1 MPTVEEALANASEID
16 YLDDEIQYIIDENL
30 RTIAIPSNG
39 VVLGVQ
45 GDRNVNRVNFQMVR
59 YYNGFD
65 MSQFAFRINYKNA
78 NGDSNFYEVNDMTVR
93 DDKIYFTWLV
103 DAIAAAYVGKV
114 QFVVRIFRIVESK
127 EVQNFYT
134 TSNYADVLE
143 GLFVDEQMPE
153 EELKSWES
161 ELKEKLEEDLNKK
174 LEEDLDGKLA
184 GYTEEERKAWEAEI
198 QAKLEENLKKQ
209 LEEYAKEI
217 VAPIINNYVSNNG
230 AGAGYVKGTW
240 EPIPYTVLAHGEITD
255 SVGCGYYI
263 RIENLVYIDGWII
276 DVLSQLDFSKTV
288 RIKGLPF
295 KIALQKDLFSASGTD
310 VFQPSITVSYAD
322 GKIIPCEYLPSIH
335 DNGLDNPPI
344 DVLEISDVYFNSQNF
359 RKIHIFGCYMTDDEV
374 EFPKTNTIGTATTIS
389 NVYCSVSDITDESKT
404 ITITEVIE

>member
-1 MPTVEEALANASEID
+1 MPTIEEALANASEID

-114 QFVVRIFRIVESK
+114 QFVVRIFRVVESK

-184 GYTEEERKAWEAEI
+184 GYTEEELKAWEAEI

-240 EPIPYTVLAHGEITD
+240 KPIPHGGSVYDEYVLGNLETYGE
-255 SVGCGYYI
+255 YI
-263 RIENLVYIDGWII
+263 RIENLVYVIGYIGDSKDG
-276 DVLSQLDFSKTV
+276 SQHLNEDFTGK
-288 RIKGLPF
+288 IGGLPF
-295 KIALQKDLFSASGTD
+295 NISLAGPNLESPLHIVCNGNNVYNQVSNGNAIICYNTSEY
-310 VFQPSITVSYAD
+310 ITGSS
-322 GKIIPCEYLPSIH
+322 L
-335 DNGLDNPPI
+335 L
-344 DVLEISDVYFNSQNF
+344 
-359 RKIHIFGCYMTDDEV
+359 IFGCYMTDDEI
-374 EFPKTNTIGTATTIS
+374 EFPQTNTVGTTTIS

>member
-1 MPTVEEALANASEID
+1 MSTVEEALANASEID

-114 QFVVRIFRIVESK
+114 QFVVRIFRIVEST

-174 LEEDLDGKLA
+174 LEEDLDEKLA
-184 GYTEEERKAWEAEI
+184 GYTEE
-198 QAKLEENLKKQ
+198 
-209 LEEYAKEI
+209 
-217 VAPIINNYVSNNG
+217 
-230 AGAGYVKGTW
+230 
-240 EPIPYTVLAHGEITD
+240 
-255 SVGCGYYI
+255 
-263 RIENLVYIDGWII
+263 
-276 DVLSQLDFSKTV
+276 
-288 RIKGLPF
+288 
-295 KIALQKDLFSASGTD
+295 
-310 VFQPSITVSYAD
+310 
-322 GKIIPCEYLPSIH
+322 
-335 DNGLDNPPI
+335 
-344 DVLEISDVYFNSQNF
+344 
-359 RKIHIFGCYMTDDEV
+359 
-374 EFPKTNTIGTATTIS
+374 
-389 NVYCSVSDITDESKT
+389 
-404 ITITEVIE
+404 

>member
-114 QFVVRIFRIVESK
+114 QFVVRIFRVVESK

-174 LEEDLDGKLA
+174 LEEDLDEKLA
-184 GYTEEERKAWEAEI
+184 GYTEEELKAWEAEI
-198 QAKLEENLKKQ
+198 QAKLEENLKAQ

-240 EPIPYTVLAHGEITD
+240 TPIPYGGSIYDEYVLGNLETRGE
-255 SVGCGYYI
+255 YI
-263 RIENLVYIDGWII
+263 RIENLVYVIGYVCDSKDG
-276 DVLSQLDFSKTV
+276 SQQLNKDFTGK
-288 RIKGLPF
+288 IGGLPF
-295 KIALQKDLFSASGTD
+295 NISFAGPARQESPLHIVCNGNNVYNEVSKGKA
-310 VFQPSITVSYAD
+310 ITCYGS
-322 GKIIPCEYLPSIH
+322 EYITGSSL
-335 DNGLDNPPI
+335 L
-344 DVLEISDVYFNSQNF
+344 
-359 RKIHIFGCYMTDDEV
+359 IFGCYMTDDEV
-374 EFPKTNTIGTATTIS
+374 EFPQTNTIGTATTIS

>member
-78 NGDSNFYEVNDMTVR
+78 NGDLNFYEVNDMTVR

-114 QFVVRIFRIVESK
+114 QFVVRIFRIVEST

-143 GLFVDEQMPE
+143 GLFVGEQMPE

-184 GYTEEERKAWEAEI
+184 GYTEEELKAWEAEI

-209 LEEYAKEI
+209 LEDYAKEI

-240 EPIPYTVLAHGEITD
+240 KPIPHGGSVYDEFVLGNLEAYGE
-255 SVGCGYYI
+255 YI
-263 RIENLVYIDGWII
+263 RIENLVYVIGYIGDSKDG
-276 DVLSQLDFSKTV
+276 SQYLNKDFTGK
-288 RIKGLPF
+288 IGGLPF
-295 KIALQKDLFSASGTD
+295 NMSFASPHQDSSLHIVCNGNN
-310 VFQPSITVSYAD
+310 VYNRVSKGKAITCYGS
-322 GKIIPCEYLPSIH
+322 EYITGSSL
-335 DNGLDNPPI
+335 L
-344 DVLEISDVYFNSQNF
+344 
-359 RKIHIFGCYMTDDEV
+359 IFGCYMTNDEI
-374 EFPKTNTIGTATTIS
+374 EFPQTNTIGTATTIS
-389 NVYCSVSDITDESKT
+389 NVYCSVSDITAESKT

>member
-114 QFVVRIFRIVESK
+114 QFVVRIFRIVEST

-184 GYTEEERKAWEAEI
+184 GYTEEELKAWEAEI
-198 QAKLEENLKKQ
+198 QAKLEENLKAQ

-240 EPIPYTVLAHGEITD
+240 TPLPYGGNYDGGYGVVEHLKAYGE
-255 SVGCGYYI
+255 YI
-263 RIENLVYIDGWII
+263 RIENLVYVTGYVFDEDGHQPLRTYITGGI
-276 DVLSQLDFSKTV
+276 G
-288 RIKGLPF
+288 GLPF
-295 KIALQKDLFSASGTD
+295 NMSFTD
-310 VFQPSITVSYAD
+310 PDQDSPLHIVCRGNNIYNKVSPENVITFYGQLD
-322 GKIIPCEYLPSIH
+322 GLTGSS
-335 DNGLDNPPI
+335 L
-344 DVLEISDVYFNSQNF
+344 L
-359 RKIHIFGCYMTDDEV
+359 IFGCYMTDDEV
-374 EFPKTNTIGTATTIS
+374 EFPQTNTIGTATTIS
-389 NVYCSVSDITDESKT
+389 NVHYSVSDITDESKT